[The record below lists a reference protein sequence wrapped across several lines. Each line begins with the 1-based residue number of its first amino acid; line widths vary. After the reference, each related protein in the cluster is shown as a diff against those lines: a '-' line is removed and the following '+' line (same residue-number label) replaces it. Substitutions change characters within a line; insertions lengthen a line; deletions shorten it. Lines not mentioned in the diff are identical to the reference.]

1 MMDGGGWDPM
11 QLTMEAVSSTSGS
24 EDGESEMSKDP
35 CIAWVGDWGGAESGS
50 SSGSAD
56 TGSSFDSSFAYDG
69 WAANDSSPWTMEGY
83 GQFRMPSESSKT
95 SNASDG
101 DTPGP
106 DSLSESGQPSSEP
119 DEPSG
124 SILVAAPPIHVAG
137 GDGGVARPPKRERPA
152 KKTAT
157 KKPRIASKSDG
168 EGLEWTQV
176 LQILHTAQSQTHLEQ
191 RPINLHEFREGQLFL
206 ERPRARRRP
215 KGSDQWLN
223 RYVHTPPCGIRHT
236 YLTGRRK
243 RGEGKEIRRK
253 VGIAVDVC
261 ILQGV
266 DAGALNS
273 GGIKGSKEHWFDDRC
288 AAHQRTA

>member
-1 MMDGGGWDPM
+1 VPA
-11 QLTMEAVSSTSGS
+11 LR
-24 EDGESEMSKDP
+24 KDWNEKKP
-35 CIAWVGDWGGAESGS
+35 PPGKGRIAK
-50 SSGSAD
+50 
-56 TGSSFDSSFAYDG
+56 
-69 WAANDSSPWTMEGY
+69 P
-83 GQFRMPSESSKT
+83 PS
-95 SNASDG
+95 
-101 DTPGP
+101 
-106 DSLSESGQPSSEP
+106 Q
-119 DEPSG
+119 
-124 SILVAAPPIHVAG
+124 
-137 GDGGVARPPKRERPA
+137 
-152 KKTAT
+152 